1 MMEHGLRLRVAR
13 DGLMITLVILAAA
26 VCILPLVD
34 ILYIVAFRGFPALSL
49 ETLVTPTTGVA
60 GGLAN
65 AITGTILIVAAALV
79 IAFPLG
85 VFGALFVSELAP
97 RRLASWIRSSAEIL
111 TGVPSIVL
119 GYFGYL
125 TMVVAL
131 GWGFSLLAAAIT
143 LMIMMVPYIMR
154 SSDIAMQK
162 VPAELRHASV
172 SLGATDE
179 TTALRIVL
187 RGAIPGITTG
197 TMLAVGIA
205 LGETAPLIYTAGF
218 SNYMPTAK
226 LFHAPIGYLTY
237 VIWTYINEPFASA
250 HALAY
255 AAAFILIVM
264 VLCFNAIGR
273 AVLRRHSLARE
284 GI

>member
-1 MMEHGLRLRVAR
+1 MV
-13 DGLMITLVILAAA
+13 LAAA
-26 VCILPLVD
+26 ICILPLAD
-34 ILYIVAFRGFPALSL
+34 ILYVVALRGLPALSL
-49 ETLVTPTTGVA
+49 QTLITPTTGVA

-79 IAFPLG
+79 IAFPIG
-85 VFGALFVSELAP
+85 VFGALFTSELAP
-97 RRLASWIRSSAEIL
+97 PRLAAWIRSSAEIL

-125 TMVVAL
+125 TMVVAC
-131 GWGFSLLAAAIT
+131 GWGFSLLAAALT

-172 SLGATDE
+172 SLGATNE
-179 TTALRIVL
+179 ATALRVVV
-187 RGAIPGITTG
+187 RSAIPGVTTG

-218 SNYMPTAK
+218 SNYMPTTK
-226 LFHAPIGYLTY
+226 LFHAPVGYLTY

-255 AAAFILIVM
+255 AAAFVLIVM

-273 AVLRRHSLARE
+273 AVLRRHSLS
-284 GI
+284 

>member
-1 MMEHGLRLRVAR
+1 MRASRFRSRVVTDAVMTA
-13 DGLMITLVILAAA
+13 LMVLAAA
-26 VCILPLVD
+26 ICILPLAD
-34 ILYIVAFRGFPALSL
+34 ILYVVALRGLPALSL
-49 ETLVTPTTGVA
+49 QTLITPTTGVA

-79 IAFPLG
+79 IAFPIG
-85 VFGALFVSELAP
+85 VFGALFTSELAP
-97 RRLASWIRSSAEIL
+97 PRLAAWIRSSAEIL

-125 TMVVAL
+125 TMVVAC
-131 GWGFSLLAAAIT
+131 GWGFSLLAAALT

-172 SLGATDE
+172 SLGATNE
-179 TTALRIVL
+179 ATALRVVL
-187 RGAIPGITTG
+187 RSAIPGVTTG

-218 SNYMPTAK
+218 SNYMPTTK
-226 LFHAPIGYLTY
+226 LFHAPVGYLTY

-255 AAAFILIVM
+255 AAAFVLIVM

-273 AVLRRHSLARE
+273 AVLRRHSLS
-284 GI
+284 